1 MVKLNLAV
9 VISIFLM
16 TLNNPWKYKRGLS
29 KGFFLSGFSITDADN
44 SQVNMGQVVNKSS
57 KIGKDLKTLIS
68 ASP

>member
-16 TLNNPWKYKRGLS
+16 TLNNPWKDKISLP
-29 KGFFLSGFSITDADN
+29 KVFFLSGFSITDAGN
-44 SQVNMGQVVNKSS
+44 SLVNMGKVVNISS
-57 KIGKDLKTLIS
+57 RTGKDLKALIP